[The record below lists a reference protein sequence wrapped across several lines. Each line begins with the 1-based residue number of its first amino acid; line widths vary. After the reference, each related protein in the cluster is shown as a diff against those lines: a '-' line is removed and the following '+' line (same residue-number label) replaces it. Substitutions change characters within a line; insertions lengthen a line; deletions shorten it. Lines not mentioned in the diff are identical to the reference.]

1 MPLRER
7 DRLRVLREVEQEHWT
22 QVEAAQR
29 SKRTDRRRRF
39 AHKREIRNAASPA
52 PTPPASRRAVHMLRL
67 WMLRAGNSVL
77 PIFLMVLL
85 ATLAVVAGVAL
96 WRGL

>member
-1 MPLRER
+1 
-7 DRLRVLREVEQEHWT
+7 
-22 QVEAAQR
+22 
-29 SKRTDRRRRF
+29 
-39 AHKREIRNAASPA
+39 
-52 PTPPASRRAVHMLRL
+52 MLRL

-96 WRGL
+96 WRGPDHYIIRAS